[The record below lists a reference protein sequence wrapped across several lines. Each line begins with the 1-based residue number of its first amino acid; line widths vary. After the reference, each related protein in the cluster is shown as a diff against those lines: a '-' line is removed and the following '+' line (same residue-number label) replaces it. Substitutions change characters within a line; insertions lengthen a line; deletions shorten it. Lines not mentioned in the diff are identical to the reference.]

1 MQYHSP
7 AGRTRV
13 RINGVRKENMK
24 KFALMFALVGVAG
37 ISAAQDTK
45 PVEPAKAAKVE
56 AKKEAAKAD
65 ATVAGKTHEVE
76 AEIVSY
82 DAAAKTLTLKG
93 TPDNKTVPVDA
104 KAVASVKDLKAGDK
118 VTLLCR
124 DNEKGEHQGVAGVK
138 HAPKKG

>member
-1 MQYHSP
+1 
-7 AGRTRV
+7 
-13 RINGVRKENMK
+13 MK

-37 ISAAQDTK
+37 LSAAQDTK
-45 PVEPAKAAKVE
+45 PVEPAKAAKAE
-56 AKKEAAKAD
+56 AKKIETPKAE

-93 TPDNKTVPVDA
+93 SPDNKTVPVDA